1 MVSLGFEPGAT
12 GWNGVG
18 KSIEQCQPARHFYAM
33 DLNILKDLSYVYM
46 GILIGTFT
54 SLYNYLSISSFK
66 HHLQFHLFKPV
77 LSQLLYSNSR

>member
-66 HHLQFHLFKPV
+66 
-77 LSQLLYSNSR
+77 SSTYSNLFYSNF